1 MRALVQRVSSAAV
14 LVDGEVVAAISTGL
28 LVFAAAGR
36 SDNPATARALAG
48 KIGQLRILRGERA
61 LVDEPASA
69 ALIVSQ
75 FTLYADTSRGRRPS
89 WAAAAPRQLAEPL
102 IDILAAGLQRLG
114 ITVRTGVFG
123 ADMQVALVNDGPV
136 TVLLDT

>member
-1 MRALVQRVSSAAV
+1 MRALLQRVSSAAV
-14 LVDGEVVAAISTGL
+14 QVDGEVVAEIGTGL
-28 LVFAAAGR
+28 LVFAAAAR
-36 SDNPATARALAG
+36 SDTPSTARALAG

-69 ALIVSQ
+69 TLVVSQ

-89 WAAAAPRQLAEPL
+89 WGAAAPRERAQPLLEVLASEL
-102 IDILAAGLQRLG
+102 EGLG
-114 ITVRTGVFG
+114 ITVRVGVFG

-136 TVLLDT
+136 TVLLDS

>member
-1 MRALVQRVSSAAV
+1 MRALLQRVSSAV
-14 LVDGEVVAAISTGL
+14 VQVDGEVVAEIGTGL
-28 LVFAAAGR
+28 LVFAAAAR
-36 SDNPATARALAG
+36 SDTPATARALAG

-69 ALIVSQ
+69 TLVVSQ

-89 WAAAAPRQLAEPL
+89 WGAAAPRERAQPLLEVLASEL
-102 IDILAAGLQRLG
+102 EGLG
-114 ITVRTGVFG
+114 ITVRVGVFG

>member
-1 MRALVQRVSSAAV
+1 MRALLQRVSSAAV
-14 LVDGEVVAAISTGL
+14 RVDGEVVAEIGGGL
-28 LVFAAAGR
+28 LILAAAAR
-36 SDNPATARALAG
+36 SDTPAAARALAG
-48 KIGQLRILRGERA
+48 KISQLRILRGQRA

-69 ALIVSQ
+69 ALVVSQ

-89 WAAAAPRQLAEPL
+89 WAAAAPRECAQPL
-102 IDILAAGLQRLG
+102 LDTLVSELQRLG